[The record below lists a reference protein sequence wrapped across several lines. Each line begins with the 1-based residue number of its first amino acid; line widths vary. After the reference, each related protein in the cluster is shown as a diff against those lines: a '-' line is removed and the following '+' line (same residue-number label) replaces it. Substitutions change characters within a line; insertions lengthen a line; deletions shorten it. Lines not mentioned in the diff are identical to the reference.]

1 MRRILPALLLCAGWL
16 AGCDAKPEATV
27 ALPPEPPAREER
39 LEEPPIALNAE
50 VPVGYPEGPAAQ
62 RIGGTVILKLF
73 VDSAYR
79 VVPESTDVQESSG
92 YPALD
97 SAASLPCPGFG
108 SRRASATGPRLPPG
122 SCNPSIS
129 ARLHLQAD
137 RRPHEQ
143 TPASD
148 TL

>member
-1 MRRILPALLLCAGWL
+1 MRPSLPALVFCAGWL

-73 VDSAYR
+73 VDSAGR
-79 VVPESTDVQESSG
+79 VVPESTGVQESSG

-97 SAASLPCPGFG
+97 SAAL
-108 SRRASATGPRLPPG
+108 AAVPRLRFAPGLRDGAPIATRFLQPVNFRAPPPPG
-122 SCNPSIS
+122 GSP
-129 ARLHLQAD
+129 
-137 RRPHEQ
+137 
-143 TPASD
+143 TP
-148 TL
+148 